1 MNPLKLYKADMHIH
15 SCLSPCGDLG
25 MSPKTIVAKS
35 REAGLDIIAVC
46 DHNSS
51 ENVEAT
57 MRAGRMA
64 GVNVLPGMEI
74 CSKEE
79 VHVLALFGKL
89 ENALSMQAVVY
100 AHLPGENDINLWGD
114 QIIVNEKDEV
124 MGENPHLL
132 IGATELG
139 LSDIVTHVHQLEGVC
154 IASHIDRPAFGIIS
168 NLGFVPKQLGLDGV
182 EVSWRMPIQKARE
195 TFPGIEDFSCITSS
209 DAHYLEDIGKVWT
222 GFILEAPTFEEI
234 RLALTDK
241 AGRRIE
247 V

>member
-1 MNPLKLYKADMHIH
+1 MHIH
-15 SCLSPCGDLG
+15 SCLSPCGDWG
-25 MSPKTIVAKS
+25 MSPRAIVDKS
-35 REAGLDIIAVC
+35 CEAGLDIIAIC

-51 ENVEAT
+51 ENAEAT

-79 VHVLALFGKL
+79 VHVVAIFGTL

-100 AHLPGENDINLWGD
+100 GHLSRENDTNLWGD

-124 MGENPHLL
+124 VGENVRLL
-132 IGATELG
+132 IGATSLG
-139 LSDIVTHVHQLEGVC
+139 LSDIVTHVHQQDGIC

-168 NLGFVPKQLGLDGV
+168 NLGFIPKELGLDGL
-182 EVSWRMPIQKARE
+182 EVSWRMPIQTARE
-195 TFPGIEDFSCITSS
+195 TFSGIKDFPCITSS

-222 GFILEAPTFEEI
+222 GFIVETPTFEEI
-234 RLALTDK
+234 RLALTEK